1 MSTNVKKVM
10 LTILIIIDLIAIRY
24 ANVYGKASTASQIYN
39 NVKSNQVASMD
50 AIKNINTK
58 NIGQAKLATIK
69 QEAKQEVKN
78 QPEQIPIN
86 KESNSQTEQNKI
98 TEDNNQQSDLNKS
111 EAAEKNAEKNKENN
125 PSNKKQLSRGGSL
138 ETNSL
143 GDEIDIVLTFY
154 TSLAEENGGY
164 AGINCTG
171 GKLTPGM
178 VANNVLPLGTE
189 IYTSEFGTLTV
200 ADRGGNNFD
209 TIHRLDVFIARND
222 GESDWEYKKRVNNMG
237 KVKIKGYMAKH

>member
-1 MSTNVKKVM
+1 M

-24 ANVYGKASTASQIYN
+24 ANVCSKDNIASQIYN
-39 NVKSNQVASMD
+39 NVKSNQVSSMD

-58 NIGQAKLATIK
+58 NIGQAKLATI
-69 QEAKQEVKN
+69 KQEVKN

-98 TEDNNQQSDLNKS
+98 AEDNNGQSDLNKS
-111 EAAEKNAEKNKENN
+111 EAEEKNDEKNN
-125 PSNKKQLSRGGSL
+125 PSNEKQLSRGGSL
-138 ETNSL
+138 GTNSL

-189 IYTSEFGTLTV
+189 INTSEFGTLTV
-200 ADRGGNNFD
+200 SDRGGNNFD

-222 GESDWEYKKRVNNMG
+222 GESDWEYKKRVNDMG
-237 KVKIKGYMAKH
+237 KVKIKGYIAKR

>member
-24 ANVYGKASTASQIYN
+24 ANVYSKDSITSQIYN
-39 NVKSNQVASMD
+39 NVKSNQVAYID
-50 AIKNINTK
+50 ELKNINTK
-58 NIGQAKLATIK
+58 NINQDKQTAIK
-69 QEAKQEVKN
+69 QEIKQEVKN
-78 QPEQIPIN
+78 QPEQIPVN
-86 KESNSQTEQNKI
+86 KENNSQTEQNKI
-98 TEDNNQQSDLNKS
+98 TEDNNEQSDLNKS
-111 EAAEKNAEKNKENN
+111 EAEEKNDEKNN

-138 ETNSL
+138 ETNTL

-164 AGINCTG
+164 AGITCTG

-178 VANNVLPLGTE
+178 VANNVMPLGTE

-200 ADRGGNNFD
+200 SDRGGNNFD

-222 GESDWEYKKRVNNMG
+222 GESDWEYKKRVNDMG
-237 KVKIKGYMAKH
+237 KVKIKGYIAKR

>member
-10 LTILIIIDLIAIRY
+10 LIILIIIDLIAIRY
-24 ANVYGKASTASQIYN
+24 ANVYSKDSIASQIYN
-39 NVKSNQVASMD
+39 NVKSNEVAY
-50 AIKNINTK
+50 INELKNINTK
-58 NIGQAKLATIK
+58 NIDQDKQTTIK
-69 QEAKQEVKN
+69 QETKQEVKN
-78 QPEQIPIN
+78 QPVQIPVN
-86 KESNSQTEQNKI
+86 KENNSQIEQNKI
-98 TEDNNQQSDLNKS
+98 TEDNNEQSDLNKS
-111 EAAEKNAEKNKENN
+111 EAEEKNDEKNN

-164 AGINCTG
+164 TGITCTG
-171 GKLTPGM
+171 GKLTPGI

-189 IYTSEFGTLTV
+189 IYTNEFGTLTV

-222 GESDWEYKKRVNNMG
+222 GESDWEYKKRVNDMG
-237 KVKIKGYMAKH
+237 KVKIKGYIAKR

>member
-1 MSTNVKKVM
+1 LSTNVKKVM
-10 LTILIIIDLIAIRY
+10 LTILIIIDLIGIRY
-24 ANVYGKASTASQIYN
+24 ANVYSKDTIASQIYN
-39 NVKSNQVASMD
+39 NVKSNQVSSMD
-50 AIKNINTK
+50 AIKNINNI
-58 NIGQAKLATIK
+58 NIGQAKLATI
-69 QEAKQEVKN
+69 KQEVKN

-98 TEDNNQQSDLNKS
+98 AEDNNGQSDLNKS
-111 EAAEKNAEKNKENN
+111 EAEEKNDEKNN

-138 ETNSL
+138 GTNSL

-178 VANNVLPLGTE
+178 VANNVLPLGTV
-189 IYTSEFGTLTV
+189 IDTNEFGTLTV

-222 GESDWEYKKRVNNMG
+222 GESDWEYKKRVNDMG
-237 KVKIKGYMAKH
+237 KVKIKGYMAKR

>member
-10 LTILIIIDLIAIRY
+10 LTILVIIDLIAIRY
-24 ANVYGKASTASQIYN
+24 ANVYSKDDIASQIYN
-39 NVKSNQVASMD
+39 NVKSNQVSSMD
-50 AIKNINTK
+50 AIKNINTI
-58 NIGQAKLATIK
+58 NIGQAKLATI
-69 QEAKQEVKN
+69 KQEVKN

-98 TEDNNQQSDLNKS
+98 AEDNNGQSDLNKS
-111 EAAEKNAEKNKENN
+111 EAEEKNDEKNN

-138 ETNSL
+138 GTNSL

-178 VANNVLPLGTE
+178 VANNVLPLGTV
-189 IYTSEFGTLTV
+189 IDTNEFGTLTV

-222 GESDWEYKKRVNNMG
+222 GESDWEYKKRVNDMG
-237 KVKIKGYMAKH
+237 KVKIKGYMAKR